1 MHLEY
6 GRFFVRVR
14 FFCYF
19 FSYVVVY
26 LARLSNAE
34 IPWSL
39 EQNCIS
45 RAFYSNFSCRLR
57 LSQTWS
63 QFTFLFIL
71 SHFFLAFSA
80 LRCAYSCCSLF
91 LIGCKAISYIK
102 RTIKNPE
109 IPITLI
115 HLKSNWCTF
124 VQCAYIWNNWFR
136 LNPNKIAHFKSC
148 SLFV

>member
-1 MHLEY
+1 MKNRKEIKLALGNECIWNKDVFLCAF
-6 GRFFVRVR
+6 GVFC
-14 FFCYF
+14 CYF
-19 FSYVVVY
+19 YSYVVVY

-45 RAFYSNFSCRLR
+45 RAFYSNFPCRLR

-71 SHFFLAFSA
+71 SHFFLAFFA
-80 LRCAYSCCSLF
+80 LRCAYSCWSLF

-102 RTIKNPE
+102 RTIKYPE

-115 HLKSNWCTF
+115 HLKSN
-124 VQCAYIWNNWFR
+124 
-136 LNPNKIAHFKSC
+136 
-148 SLFV
+148 